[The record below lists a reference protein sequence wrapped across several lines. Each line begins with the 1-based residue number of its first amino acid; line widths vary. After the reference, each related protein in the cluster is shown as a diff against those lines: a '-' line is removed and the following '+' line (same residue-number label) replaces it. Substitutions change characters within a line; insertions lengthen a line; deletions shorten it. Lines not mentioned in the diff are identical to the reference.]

1 MQKLRSEFERSITRT
16 LYIAVSV
23 GLLALFW
30 QTDAYSHKTNLSRS
44 QVLVTEDRVE
54 ILLTVSAHD
63 LAVAIGI
70 QTDLVAPVPRLAF
83 EVKHK
88 ELIAYFTERLLVSS
102 GNQACREDKPKLD
115 YGQLPSDLIV
125 HLEYVCP
132 GLVKRLRL
140 DYLLFFDI
148 DPSHRGIG
156 LLVNGEQSQEFL
168 FDQEVT
174 ELEFTVLAV
183 PEGLSLSFPLRI
195 FSFGVEHILIG
206 FAHLLFLI
214 LLLLVAQRFLELVS
228 IVTAFTIAHSM
239 TLALAWFD
247 IVDLPN
253 RLVEILIALSVA
265 YVAAE
270 NIWRRRYQHRWLLVF
285 CFGMLHG
292 LGFYAVLRE
301 LDAGGVGAVT
311 TLLAFNLGVE
321 AGQLAVV
328 AVAYPLVALFQHRN
342 WYTAVMRVGSA
353 LIFLISCFWAI
364 QRLLL
369 G

>member
-1 MQKLRSEFERSITRT
+1 MAGLTRT
-16 LYIAVSV
+16 LYIAVTI
-23 GLLALFW
+23 GLLGLFW
-30 QTDAYSHKTNLSRS
+30 QTGAYSHKTNLSRS
-44 QVLVTEDRVE
+44 QVLVTENRVE
-54 ILLTVSAHD
+54 ILFTVSAHD

-83 EVKHK
+83 EVKHQ
-88 ELIAYFTERLLVSS
+88 ELRAYFTERLLVSAD
-102 GNQACREDKPKLD
+102 NQVCRESKPKLD

-125 HLEYVCP
+125 RLEYVCP

-140 DYLLFFDI
+140 NYLLFFDI

-168 FDQEVT
+168 FDLEVT

-183 PEGLSLSFPLRI
+183 PEELTLSFPLRI
-195 FSFGVEHILIG
+195 FIFGIEHILIG
-206 FAHLLFLI
+206 FDHLLFLI
-214 LLLLVAQRFLELVS
+214 LLLLVSQKFLELVS
-228 IVTAFTIAHSM
+228 IITAFTIAHSM

-247 IVDLPN
+247 IVDLPE
-253 RLVEILIALSVA
+253 RLLETLIALSVA

-270 NIWRRRYQHRWLLVF
+270 NIWRRRYQHRWLLA
-285 CFGMLHG
+285 FGFGLLHG

-301 LDAGGVGAVT
+301 LDAGSVGAVT
-311 TLLAFNLGVE
+311 TLLTFNLGVE

-328 AVAYPLVALFQHRN
+328 AVVFPLVALFQHRN
-342 WYTAVMRVGSA
+342 WYYAVMRTGSA
-353 LIFLISCFWAI
+353 LIFLIACFWAI